1 MKPSG
6 ETRRKKNIIRERG
19 RLETEGEMERRVLER
34 KSIVLNRIPNM
45 GNLAEIRFS
54 KSTLPWEKLKV
65 LNPGQAVI
73 VTEVTPLKST
83 RKK

>member
-1 MKPSG
+1 
-6 ETRRKKNIIRERG
+6 
-19 RLETEGEMERRVLER
+19 MERRVLER

-54 KSTLPWEKLKV
+54 KSMLPWEKLKV

-83 RKK
+83 RTIFKQAKFITFALVKSPI

>member
-1 MKPSG
+1 
-6 ETRRKKNIIRERG
+6 
-19 RLETEGEMERRVLER
+19 MERRVLER

-54 KSTLPWEKLKV
+54 KSMLPWEKLKV

-83 RKK
+83 RKKELFLSRPNLLYLRL